1 MQSLMVFEGVDSH
14 YTCVKHLDNS
24 QLSKAL
30 ISKNELSV
38 VNTTLVFM
46 FLNFFIPRHLCSDK

>member
-1 MQSLMVFEGVDSH
+1 MQSLMVFEGVDSR

-30 ISKNELSV
+30 ISKNELGGLSLESLSS
-38 VNTTLVFM
+38 LV
-46 FLNFFIPRHLCSDK
+46 